1 MDKSQAMNMVNSH
14 LGYNELTSR
23 NTSFSNVNKRKPVWW
38 LNIHPRKFQSES
50 HILLAKKSGLIWLKI
65 KARAFPNLENVF
77 RIRPDKGSVD
87 LEIPISGQRY
97 MHDIKSGG
105 TGYDFKTHIQREWA
119 ESMPDVTRSV
129 STKFES
135 WPDYFPALVEDEPK
149 FEGTDVSIE
158 NLFSFLDNGWNLY
171 AFLRYFPS
179 VSAEQALAA
188 IEKKVN
194 EDIMKV
200 IHSDRGR
207 MSGTPVFKGTR
218 LPVKSLFDHMAA
230 GYSLDA
236 WLGQFPTAS
245 KDQAVTALDIARY
258 ALERQAYESAPR

>member
-1 MDKSQAMNMVNSH
+1 MNKSQAIRMVNSH

-23 NTSFSNVNKRKPVWW
+23 NTSFSNVNKGKPVWW
-38 LNIHPRKFQSES
+38 LNIPPRKFQSES

-65 KARAFPNLENVF
+65 KARAFPDLESVF

-97 MHDIKSGG
+97 MRDIKSGG
-105 TGYDFKTHIQREWA
+105 TGYDFKPHIQREWA
-119 ESMPDVTRSV
+119 ESMPDAPGAA
-129 STKFES
+129 STNIEN
-135 WPDYFPALVEDEPK
+135 WPDYLPALIEDGPK
-149 FEGTDVSIE
+149 FKGTDVSIE
-158 NLFSFLDNGWNLY
+158 NLFSFLDNDWNLY
-171 AFLRYFPS
+171 AFLKYFPS

-188 IEKKVN
+188 IEEKVS
-194 EDIMKV
+194 EDITKV
-200 IHSDRGR
+200 VHSDRGR

-236 WLGQFPTAS
+236 WLSQFPTAS
-245 KDQAVTALDIARY
+245 EEQAITTLDIARY
-258 ALERQAYESAPR
+258 ALERQAYESAAR